1 MISNNMMYRYFLL
14 LILSSFS
21 GRLFAQDLAYNVNH
35 SYPLGGSDSA
45 KVVTSAIHCP
55 SSFPKSAIVPLS
67 LATAGVII
75 ESLPSNA
82 VFSKERIK
90 QQVQDQLNGFRTS
103 ADNYLQ
109 FVPIAAMFGLKL
121 SGVKSRSDLL
131 NQAILTTKSELLVS
145 TIVFSM
151 KALIHDGRP
160 DGSDNHS
167 MPSGHTAQA
176 FASATLL
183 DMEYRDTNPWIS
195 VSGYLCATAT
205 GFFRVANN
213 KHWASDVFIGAGIGI
228 ASVKLVYL
236 THRYR
241 WGKLPSAVL
250 VPTIFQNGG
259 GVAFAMKF

>member
-1 MISNNMMYRYFLL
+1 MLPIFFSFN
-14 LILSSFS
+14 LSAQVLAIQTSS
-21 GRLFAQDLAYNVNH
+21 SDRLN
-35 SYPLGGSDSA
+35 GSDSA
-45 KVVTSAIHCP
+45 RVVSPANQP
-55 SSFPKSAIVPLS
+55 ASSLLKSAIVPLS

-75 ESLPSNA
+75 ESLPSNT
-82 VFSKERIK
+82 VFGKERIK
-90 QQVQDQLNGFRTS
+90 QHVQDQLNGFRTT

-131 NQAILTTKSELLVS
+131 NQAILTAKSELLVS
-145 TIVFSM
+145 AIVFSM
-151 KALIHDGRP
+151 KGVIHDWRP
-160 DGSDNHS
+160 DGSDNQS

-176 FASATLL
+176 FASAALL

-213 KHWASDVFIGAGIGI
+213 KHWASDVCIGAAIGI

-236 THRYR
+236 THKYK
-241 WGKLPSAVL
+241 WEMKSAAVL
-250 VPTIFQNGG
+250 VPVLYQNGA
-259 GVAFAMKF
+259 GVSFAMKF